1 MSTQPLRHEGFAQA
15 PTLQRL
21 LNLSPF
27 DQLKAGRRSPTRR
40 TPKPASEPQFADRD
54 GARDHGQGGS
64 IDRLGPAAGLTGDA
78 QQQTMPPSGLHRHEA
93 RGRRRP
99 KRPVHL
105 EPKLER
111 GRRNRSLGLISIV
124 GVGDARHSMPALAS
138 EPVGWPAGRPIRR
151 CAEDRTRIHQDRMI
165 TQRTVAP
172 HDQTP
177 PDLGNHVFSRRSPLT
192 LYHHGPLQPA
202 NRPGFA
208 LGAAAD
214 GDKPEVLAMFQYLCA
229 GPLRAHQ
236 P

>member
-1 MSTQPLRHEGFAQA
+1 MSTQPFRREGFAQA
-15 PTLQRL
+15 PPLQRL

-27 DQLKAGRRSPTRR
+27 DQLKPGRRSPTRR
-40 TPKPASEPQFADRD
+40 TPKPASEPQFADRY

-64 IDRLGPAAGLTGDA
+64 IDRLSPSAGLTGDA

-124 GVGDARHSMPALAS
+124 GVGDRRHSMPALAS
-138 EPVGWPAGRPIRR
+138 EPIGWSSGWPVPRL
-151 CAEDRTRIHQDRMI
+151 AEDRTRIHQDRMI

-177 PDLGNHVFSRRSPLT
+177 PDLGNYVFSRHPPRT
-192 LYHHGPLQPA
+192 LFSHGPLRSSQPTR
-202 NRPGFA
+202 RPVTR
-208 LGAAAD
+208 D
-214 GDKPEVLAMFQYLCA
+214 GDVIARSLFSICSNCC
-229 GPLRAHQ
+229 GS
-236 P
+236 